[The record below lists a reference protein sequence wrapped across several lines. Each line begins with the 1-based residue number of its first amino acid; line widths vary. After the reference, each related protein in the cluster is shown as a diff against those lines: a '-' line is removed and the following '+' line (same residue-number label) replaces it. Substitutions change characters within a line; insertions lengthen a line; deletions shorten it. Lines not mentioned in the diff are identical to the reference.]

1 MILVINC
8 GSTSIKYELFA
19 DLETVLEGRVGEI
32 GERNSFVQQ
41 TSDGEEMTEKRRIG
55 DHHEGM
61 SLVLEC
67 VTHPEHGVGME
78 TSELTAV
85 GHRVVHGGELTEPR
99 LVDES
104 VKATI
109 RDYAPIAPLHNPASL
124 QGIEAV
130 ETHLPES
137 PQVAVFDTAFHR
149 TMPPTAYLYGLPYEY
164 YEERDI
170 RRYGFHGISHA
181 FVAKESYELLGKPPT
196 ETNLLTCHLGGGCSL
211 TAVEGGHSIDTS
223 MGFSPL
229 EGTLMATRA
238 GDVDPTVLKYLVDNY
253 RMDLDDVFEVLNE
266 RSGLAGLSGLSGDMR
281 ELLQARRDGSERAD
295 LAIRTFA
302 NSIRKRIGS
311 LAVTLGDVDALVY
324 TAGMG
329 ENVPLIRE
337 LTGNLSALGAEID
350 DRRNESAVGER
361 AVISTDESDVDILV
375 VPTNE
380 ELRIARQSRA
390 KLSDDR

>member
-1 MILVINC
+1 
-8 GSTSIKYELFA
+8 
-19 DLETVLEGRVGEI
+19 
-32 GERNSFVQQ
+32 
-41 TSDGEEMTEKRRIG
+41 
-55 DHHEGM
+55 
-61 SLVLEC
+61 
-67 VTHPEHGVGME
+67 
-78 TSELTAV
+78 
-85 GHRVVHGGELTEPR
+85 
-99 LVDES
+99 
-104 VKATI
+104 
-109 RDYAPIAPLHNPASL
+109 
-124 QGIEAV
+124 
-130 ETHLPES
+130 
-137 PQVAVFDTAFHR
+137 
-149 TMPPTAYLYGLPYEY
+149 
-164 YEERDI
+164 
-170 RRYGFHGISHA
+170 
-181 FVAKESYELLGKPPT
+181 
-196 ETNLLTCHLGGGCSL
+196 
-211 TAVEGGHSIDTS
+211 
-223 MGFSPL
+223 
-229 EGTLMATRA
+229 
-238 GDVDPTVLKYLVDNY
+238 
-253 RMDLDDVFEVLNE
+253 
-266 RSGLAGLSGLSGDMR
+266 MR